1 MSTCDIGKDGEDR
14 AIFWL
19 ESKGYKIIQR
29 NFRRRGFEID
39 IVALDK
45 NKVLRFIEVKT
56 IKNGCLS
63 DAVFSIEQRNI
74 SNYVKG
80 VEAFIASNV
89 VYSNFQ
95 LSMDALI
102 VESKDVHYYEN
113 ITQGLL
119 L

>member
-1 MSTCDIGKDGEDR
+1 MSTCDIGKNGEDK
-14 AIFWL
+14 AVLWL
-19 ESKGYKIIQR
+19 ESKDYKIIQR

-56 IKNGCLS
+56 VKSGCLS

-74 SNYVKG
+74 ANYVKG
-80 VEAFIASNV
+80 VEAFIYSNV
-89 VYSNFQ
+89 AYSNFQ
-95 LSMDALI
+95 LSMDAI
-102 VESKDVHYYEN
+102 IIGPKDVYYYEN

-119 L
+119 V